1 MPRRNRLTSLAF
13 VLKLAFTLG
22 LFAYLLSKVEIAP
35 VVRQIRAMAPA
46 AAVAAEALLLLQLAL
61 LAWRWQLVNR
71 IVDAPLRTG
80 QVLRL
85 TAIGHFFNQ
94 ILPSGFAGD
103 AARALIAAREGVQVG
118 PLVRAIVC
126 DRVVGLLV
134 LVVMVSLTFFLLPDV
149 VTHDVPARNSFRSVA
164 LLGVAATGA
173 LFLLGAPLAELLM
186 RHRLTTSLGKLTAD
200 LHRVLFHARGKSALV
215 VILAAAVQI
224 LNVAAVHVCAGGM
237 GIALDPSAALVIV
250 PAVMLVSMA
259 PVTFA
264 GWGLREGAMIVG
276 LGLTG
281 VSASDALAVSVAFG
295 LLLAALGV
303 PGGALWLARRASASP
318 SVDVGGPRY

>member
-1 MPRRNRLTSLAF
+1 MPRPDRLAWLTSA
-13 VLKLAFTLG
+13 LKLAITLG
-22 LFAYLLSKVEIAP
+22 LLAYLLSKVQIAP
-35 VVRQIRAMAPA
+35 VVRQLRTMTPA

-71 IVDAPLRTG
+71 IVEAPMRAG

-103 AARALIAAREGVQVG
+103 AARAWLAAREGVEPG

-134 LVVMVSLTFFLLPDV
+134 LAVMVSLTFFTLPDALARE
-149 VTHDVPARNSFRSVA
+149 VPARNAFAAVA
-164 LLGVAATGA
+164 LLGVAATAA
-173 LFLLGAPLAELLM
+173 LFLLGAPLAELLL
-186 RHRLTTSLGKLTAD
+186 RHRLTTPLGKLAAD
-200 LHRVLFHARGKSALV
+200 LHRVLFRARGRGMLV
-215 VILAAAVQI
+215 VVLAAAVQI
-224 LNVAAVHVCAGGM
+224 LNVAAMQVCASGM
-237 GIALDPSAALVIV
+237 GIALDPGAAFVIV
-250 PAVMLVSMA
+250 PAVMLVSLA

-276 LGLTG
+276 LGLAG

-295 LLLAALGV
+295 LLLVVLGV
-303 PGGALWLARRASASP
+303 PGGVLWLRRAVASP
-318 SVDVGGPRY
+318 PSVGVGGPSG